1 MEFGSVRPS
10 VLLSVCKFSWNW
22 VIISF
27 FLNSTC
33 CLGAHMG
40 LWVTARFF
48 FENPLW
54 AKITKKGPKIC
65 VIRFGCNLFRIKT
78 LMVQHVLQKLYQENS
93 GSQVVGQNT
102 FSFNQFAELF
112 DHQYLWKESINILY
126 FLCGGS
132 HQEKVASLLVWYDHG
147 YPVMPKLV

>member
-1 MEFGSVRPS
+1 M
-10 VLLSVCKFSWNW
+10 VLHF
-22 VIISF
+22 
-27 FLNSTC
+27 
-33 CLGAHMG
+33 
-40 LWVTARFF
+40 
-48 FENPLW
+48 
-54 AKITKKGPKIC
+54 
-65 VIRFGCNLFRIKT
+65 
-78 LMVQHVLQKLYQENS
+78 QQKLHQENS

-112 DHQYLWKESINILY
+112 DHQYLWKESINILH

>member
-1 MEFGSVRPS
+1 MLFRGPYGIVGDSQV
-10 VLLSVCKFSWNW
+10 FW
-22 VIISF
+22 
-27 FLNSTC
+27 
-33 CLGAHMG
+33 
-40 LWVTARFF
+40 
-48 FENPLW
+48 ENPLW
-54 AKITKKGPKIC
+54 AKITKEGPKIC

-78 LMVQHVLQKLYQENS
+78 LMVLHFLQKLHQENS

-102 FSFNQFAELF
+102 FSFNQIAELF